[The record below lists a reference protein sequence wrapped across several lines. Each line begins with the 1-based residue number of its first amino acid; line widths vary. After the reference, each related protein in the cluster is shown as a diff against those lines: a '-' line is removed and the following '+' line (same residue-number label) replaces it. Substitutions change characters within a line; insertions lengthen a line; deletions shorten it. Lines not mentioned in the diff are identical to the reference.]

1 MLQIYGMIE
10 TNEIP
15 PHPKKELTMSEKPL
29 IYIVEDDDGIRNMMI
44 YALRASGFSAEGFP
58 DGRAF
63 WASLSTTRPD
73 LVMLDIM
80 LPGEDGMSLLARLR
94 RDSRT
99 STLPVIMASAK
110 GTEFDKVSGLDGGAD
125 DYLAKP
131 FGMAEMVSRVRAVLR
146 RIVPPTEN
154 SVLAQGALVL
164 DPTSRIVTVSGA
176 EVTLTLKEYELLRL
190 FLENPGKVFS
200 REQLLSAV
208 WGMDFVGESRTVDV
222 HIATLRD
229 KIGVCGEMVETV
241 RGVGYR
247 MAKKTL

>member
-1 MLQIYGMIE
+1 
-10 TNEIP
+10 
-15 PHPKKELTMSEKPL
+15 MSDKPL
-29 IYIVEDDDGIRNMMI
+29 VYIVEDDDGIRHMMI
-44 YALRASGFSAEGFP
+44 YALRASGFSAEGFA
-58 DGRAF
+58 DGATFFAALRA
-63 WASLSTTRPD
+63 TRPD

-80 LPGEDGMSLLARLR
+80 LPGEDGMRLLSRLR
-94 RDSRT
+94 TDAQT
-99 STLPVIMASAK
+99 AALPVIMASAK

-131 FGMAEMVSRVRAVLR
+131 FGMAEMVSRVKAVLR
-146 RIVPPTEN
+146 RVTPPIDDP
-154 SVLAQGALVL
+154 VLRQGMLML
-164 DPTSRIVTVSGA
+164 DPVAHTVSVSDV

-190 FLENPGKVFS
+190 FLANPGQVFT

-229 KIGVCGEMVETV
+229 KLGAGGEMIETV

-247 MAKKTL
+247 MAKKVL